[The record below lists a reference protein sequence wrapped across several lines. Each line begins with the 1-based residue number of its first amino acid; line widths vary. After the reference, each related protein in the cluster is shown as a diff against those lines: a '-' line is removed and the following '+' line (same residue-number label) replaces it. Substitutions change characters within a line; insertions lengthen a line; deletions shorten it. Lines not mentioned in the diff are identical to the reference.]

1 MNSFLSDPANYIRI
15 YIVVTLIWCSLFFV
29 KKKVN
34 LYLISILLLS
44 ISCEIAT
51 FIFKDQ
57 PQINHS
63 NINIYFIL
71 LDVFWIMI
79 FYELS
84 HSKNR
89 VLAILV
95 LYLIICIVNLE
106 FIERGVNYNLF
117 IAGALLYL
125 VLFII
130 ESFFQLNNENLSFFQ
145 SNKYLLLF
153 CPVMFF
159 LGLSFILGF
168 KSSTI
173 SKTPM
178 ICNLT
183 LYQLINYPVNIIYYT
198 LMNVYMFAEKRN
210 KNV

>member
-1 MNSFLSDPANYIRI
+1 MNSFLSDPSNYLRI
-15 YIVVTLIWCSLFFV
+15 YLVFSLIWCSIFYV
-29 KKKVN
+29 KKREN
-34 LYLISILLLS
+34 QYLISIILLGVA
-44 ISCEIAT
+44 CEIAT

-57 PQINHS
+57 PNINHS
-63 NINIYFIL
+63 NINIYFIF
-71 LDVFWIMI
+71 LDVLWIMI
-79 FYELS
+79 FYVLS
-84 HSKNR
+84 QNKKR

-95 LYLIICIVNLE
+95 LYLIICVVNLE
-106 FIERGVNYNLF
+106 FIEKGVNYNLF

-130 ESFFQLNNENLSFFQ
+130 ESFFQLNDENLSFFH

-168 KSSTI
+168 KSSSI

-178 ICNLT
+178 LCNLT

>member
-1 MNSFLSDPANYIRI
+1 MNSFLSDPSNYLKI
-15 YIVVTLIWCSLFFV
+15 YLVFSLIWCSIFYV
-29 KKKVN
+29 KKRQN
-34 LYLISILLLS
+34 QYLISIIFLGVA
-44 ISCEIAT
+44 CEIAT

-57 PQINHS
+57 PHINHS

-84 HSKNR
+84 HSKKR

-130 ESFFQLNNENLSFFQ
+130 ESFFN
-145 SNKYLLLF
+145 
-153 CPVMFF
+153 
-159 LGLSFILGF
+159 
-168 KSSTI
+168 
-173 SKTPM
+173 
-178 ICNLT
+178 
-183 LYQLINYPVNIIYYT
+183 
-198 LMNVYMFAEKRN
+198 
-210 KNV
+210 